1 MSTIRA
7 LTEQDLPVVANMLQQ
22 VLRHK
27 NSPAP
32 ASLVDY
38 MRSFYLSAPGC
49 GDDITSLV
57 HVTDAGE
64 VSGFIGVHVLPMA
77 WNDRKLRA
85 AICSSFMVAEGN
97 RDPMAGAR
105 LMKAFMDGPQD
116 LSFSETANHIS
127 TQMWTRLRGITL
139 PQYSLDWIRIIR
151 PCSFAMSMIGQ
162 RFSPARLFNP
172 LAFATDNVWRKRLKP
187 GEARWTAT
195 APTGMAPVALRT
207 REINRAEFAELV
219 EPLTAH
225 FALKPHWPAVALDR
239 ILSDAAD
246 KPDWGQLVMASVT
259 TASGASVGAFAYHAL
274 KGGIG
279 RVLQIMSRPGQ
290 AGAVI
295 DCLVEHAGNR
305 GVAALRGRTQP
316 ELLAAMLTRRTAF
329 LPATATIAHSRD
341 PALLNAMAHGE
352 AFLNGLAG
360 EEWSRL
366 IGGRFT

>member
-1 MSTIRA
+1 MSIIRA
-7 LTEQDLPVVANMLQQ
+7 LTEQDLPVVANMLQR
-22 VLRHK
+22 VLRHDR
-27 NSPAP
+27 SPAP
-32 ASLVDY
+32 ASLIDY
-38 MRSFYLSAPGC
+38 MRSFYLDAPGC
-49 GDDITSLV
+49 DDDITSLV

-64 VSGFIGVHVLPMA
+64 VSGFIGGHVLPMA

-97 RDPMAGAR
+97 RDPLAGAR

-127 TQMWTRLRGITL
+127 TQMWTKLRGITL

-151 PCSFAMSMIGQ
+151 PCSFAVSMVAQ
-162 RFSPARLFNP
+162 RFFPARLFNP
-172 LAFATDNVWRKRLKP
+172 LASAGDSLWRKRLRP

-195 APTGMAPVALRT
+195 ALTGVAPAALRIH
-207 REINRAEFAELV
+207 EIGPDDFARLV
-219 EPLTAH
+219 EPLTAQ
-225 FALKPHWPAVALDR
+225 FALRPHWPALALHS
-239 ILSDAAD
+239 ILADAAE
-246 KPDWGQLVMASVT
+246 KPDWGRFVLASVT
-259 TASGASVGAFAYHAL
+259 TASGGNVGAFAYHAR
-274 KGGIG
+274 KGGVG
-279 RVLQIMSRPGQ
+279 RVLQILARPGQ

-295 DCLVEHAGNR
+295 DCLIEHAAGC

-341 PALLNAMAHGE
+341 AALLSAMAHGE

>member
-85 AICSSFMVAEGN
+85 AICSSFMVAKGN

-151 PCSFAMSMIGQ
+151 PCSFAVSMIGQ

-172 LAFATDNVWRKRLKP
+172 LAFVTDNVWRKRLKP

-207 REINRAEFAELV
+207 REINRAEFAELA

-225 FALKPHWPAVALDR
+225 FALKPHWPTVALDR

-246 KPDWGQLVMASVT
+246 KPDWGQFVMVSVT

-295 DCLVEHAGNR
+295 DCL
-305 GVAALRGRTQP
+305 
-316 ELLAAMLTRRTAF
+316 
-329 LPATATIAHSRD
+329 
-341 PALLNAMAHGE
+341 
-352 AFLNGLAG
+352 
-360 EEWSRL
+360 
-366 IGGRFT
+366 